1 VDFDRHGSVS
11 CRKRAFLARPKHCL
25 LRLAI
30 LLRTKVGHAKPSPHP
45 ATAKDLEDHMR
56 RALLLLAKAAISSLL
71 LYLSLR
77 LVNLDAL
84 IVRLHRL
91 EPGWLLLA
99 AVLMAV
105 QQLPLSARWRQIAIS
120 CGTDMSFS
128 GTLQINFIAAF
139 FNQVLPS
146 TVGGDGVRIWFAAR
160 RGAGWASATYS
171 VLLDRIFGV
180 FVLALVVAACLP
192 WTLQLIRE
200 PVPRT
205 VLLMLACGAIAGPFL
220 VLLAGTHFA
229 GWLRRWTITRHVAA
243 AAEAAAK
250 TCQSLRSAAVVLGC
264 SILIHLLTISA
275 AWCCVR
281 SVGAPV
287 SFAHV
292 LFLMP
297 PVLLIATIPISIA
310 GWGVRES
317 SMIAAFAY
325 AGLAGGDGL
334 TLSIL
339 FGAVS
344 FIIGIVSGI
353 VWISSGFRTATFV
366 PTVPDAEIATGRP

>member
-1 VDFDRHGSVS
+1 
-11 CRKRAFLARPKHCL
+11 
-25 LRLAI
+25 
-30 LLRTKVGHAKPSPHP
+30 
-45 ATAKDLEDHMR
+45 MR
-56 RALLLLAKAAISSLL
+56 RTILLLAKAAISGLL
-71 LYLSLR
+71 LYFSLR

-84 IVRLHRL
+84 TERLHRL
-91 EPGWLLLA
+91 EPGWLLF
-99 AVLMAV
+99 AVVLVAT
-105 QQLPLSARWRQIAIS
+105 QLLLLSVRWRQIAMS
-120 CGTDMSFS
+120 CGTDMGFA

-160 RGAGWASATYS
+160 RGAGWANATYS

-192 WTLQLIRE
+192 WTLQLIRD
-200 PVPRT
+200 PVPRA
-205 VLLMLACGAIAGPFL
+205 VLLVLACGAIAGPL
-220 VLLAGTHFA
+220 VVLLAGTHFDR
-229 GWLRRWTITRHVAA
+229 WLRRWTITRHVAA
-243 AAEAAAK
+243 AAEAAARI
-250 TCQSLRSAAVVLGC
+250 CRSLRSAGIIIGC
-264 SILIHLLTISA
+264 SIIIHLLTISA
-275 AWCCVR
+275 AWCCVKA
-281 SVGAPV
+281 VAAPV
-287 SFAHV
+287 GFTHV

-297 PVLLIATIPISIA
+297 PVLLIATVPISIA

-325 AGLAGGDGL
+325 AGLAEGDGL

-344 FIIGIVSGI
+344 FIIGIVGGI

-366 PTVPDAEIATGRP
+366 PAAANAEIATGRP

>member
-1 VDFDRHGSVS
+1 
-11 CRKRAFLARPKHCL
+11 
-25 LRLAI
+25 
-30 LLRTKVGHAKPSPHP
+30 
-45 ATAKDLEDHMR
+45 MR
-56 RALLLLAKAAISSLL
+56 RTILLLAKAAISGLL
-71 LYLSLR
+71 LYFSLR

-84 IVRLHRL
+84 TERLHRL
-91 EPGWLLLA
+91 EPGWLLF
-99 AVLMAV
+99 AVVLVAT
-105 QQLPLSARWRQIAIS
+105 QLLLLSVRWRQIAMS
-120 CGTDMSFS
+120 CGTDMGFA

-160 RGAGWASATYS
+160 RGAGWANATYS

-192 WTLQLIRE
+192 WTLQLIRD
-200 PVPRT
+200 PVPRA
-205 VLLMLACGAIAGPFL
+205 VLLVLACGAIAGPL
-220 VLLAGTHFA
+220 VVLLAGTHFDR
-229 GWLRRWTITRHVAA
+229 WLRRWTITRHVAA
-243 AAEAAAK
+243 AAEAAARI
-250 TCQSLRSAAVVLGC
+250 CRSLRSAGIIIGC
-264 SILIHLLTISA
+264 SIIIHLLTISA
-275 AWCCVR
+275 AWCCVKA
-281 SVGAPV
+281 VAAPV
-287 SFAHV
+287 GFTHV

-297 PVLLIATIPISIA
+297 PVLLIATVPISIA

-325 AGLAGGDGL
+325 AGLAEGDGL

-344 FIIGIVSGI
+344 FIIGIVGGI

-366 PTVPDAEIATGRP
+366 PVAANAEIATGRP

>member
-1 VDFDRHGSVS
+1 
-11 CRKRAFLARPKHCL
+11 
-25 LRLAI
+25 
-30 LLRTKVGHAKPSPHP
+30 
-45 ATAKDLEDHMR
+45 MR
-56 RALLLLAKAAISSLL
+56 RTILLLAKAAISGFL

-77 LVNLDAL
+77 LVNFDAL
-84 IVRLHRL
+84 IERLHRL
-91 EPGWLLLA
+91 EPGWLLF
-99 AVLMAV
+99 AVGLMAT
-105 QQLPLSARWRQIAIS
+105 QLLLLSARWRQIAIS
-120 CGTDMSFS
+120 CGTDLGFA
-128 GTLQINFIAAF
+128 GALQINFIAAF

-160 RGAGWASATYS
+160 RGAGWANATYS

-200 PVPRT
+200 PVPRA
-205 VLLMLACGAIAGPFL
+205 VLLMLACGAIAGPLL
-220 VLLAGTHFA
+220 VLLAGTHFD
-229 GWLRRWTITRHVAA
+229 GWLRQRAITRHMAA

-250 TCQSLRSAAVVLGC
+250 ICRSLRSVAIVVGC
-264 SILIHLLTISA
+264 SIMIHLLTISA
-275 AWCCVR
+275 AWCCVKA
-281 SVGAPV
+281 VAAPV
-287 SFAHV
+287 GFTHV

-297 PVLLIATIPISIA
+297 PVLLIATVPISIA

-325 AGLAGGDGL
+325 AGLAEGDGL

-344 FIIGIVSGI
+344 FVIGIIGGI
-353 VWISSGFRTATFV
+353 VWISSGFRTATFTPMV
-366 PTVPDAEIATGRP
+366 ANAEIAIEKP

>member
-1 VDFDRHGSVS
+1 
-11 CRKRAFLARPKHCL
+11 
-25 LRLAI
+25 
-30 LLRTKVGHAKPSPHP
+30 
-45 ATAKDLEDHMR
+45 MR
-56 RALLLLAKAAISSLL
+56 RTFLLLAKAAISGLL
-71 LYLSLR
+71 LYFSLR
-77 LVNLDAL
+77 WVNLDAL
-84 IVRLHRL
+84 IERLHRL

-99 AVLMAV
+99 VGLMAT
-105 QQLPLSARWRQIAIS
+105 QLLLLSARWRQIAIS
-120 CGTDMSFS
+120 CGTDMGFT

-160 RGAGWASATYS
+160 RGAGWANATYS

-200 PVPRT
+200 PIPRA
-205 VLLMLACGAIAGPFL
+205 VLLMLAVGAIAGPL
-220 VLLAGTHFA
+220 IVLLAGTHFDR
-229 GWLRRWTITRHVAA
+229 WLRRWTITRHLAS

-250 TCQSLRSAAVVLGC
+250 TCRSLRSATIVIGC

-275 AWCCVR
+275 ALCCVKA
-281 SVGAPV
+281 VAAPV
-287 SFAHV
+287 GFAHV

-297 PVLLIATIPISIA
+297 PVLLIATVPISIA
-310 GWGVRES
+310 GWGIRES
-317 SMIAAFAY
+317 SMIAAFTY
-325 AGLAGGDGL
+325 AGLAEGDGL

-344 FIIGIVSGI
+344 FIIGMVGGI
-353 VWISSGFRTATFV
+353 VWISSGFRTTTFA
-366 PTVPDAEIATGRP
+366 PTVADVEIATGRL

>member
-1 VDFDRHGSVS
+1 MR
-11 CRKRAFLARPKHCL
+11 RAFLL
-25 LRLAI
+25 LF
-30 LLRTKVGHAKPSPHP
+30 
-45 ATAKDLEDHMR
+45 
-56 RALLLLAKAAISSLL
+56 KAAISGLL

-77 LVNLDAL
+77 WVNLGTL
-84 IVRLHRL
+84 VERLNHL

-99 AVLMAV
+99 IILLAIQL
-105 QQLPLSARWRQIAIS
+105 LPLSARWRQIAIS
-120 CGTDMSFS
+120 CGTDMGFT

-160 RGAGWASATYS
+160 RGAGWANATYS

-200 PVPRT
+200 PAPRA
-205 VLLMLACGAIAGPFL
+205 VLLVLAGGAIAGPL
-220 VLLAGTHFA
+220 IVLLAGTHFDR
-229 GWLRRWTITRHVAA
+229 GLRRWTITRHVAA
-243 AAEAAAK
+243 VAEAAVK
-250 TCQSLRSAAVVLGC
+250 TCRSLRSAAIVVGS
-264 SILIHLLTISA
+264 SIMVHLLTISA
-275 AWCCVR
+275 AWCCAKAV
-281 SVGAPV
+281 SVPV
-287 SFAHV
+287 GFAHV

-297 PVLLIATIPISIA
+297 PVLLIATVPISIA

-317 SMIAAFAY
+317 GMIAAFSY
-325 AGLAGGDGL
+325 AGLAESDGL

-344 FIIGIVSGI
+344 FIIGMVGGV
-353 VWISSGFRTATFV
+353 VWISSGFRTATFA
-366 PTVPDAEIATGRP
+366 PTAADAEIATGRP

>member
-1 VDFDRHGSVS
+1 MGF
-11 CRKRAFLARPKHCL
+11 
-25 LRLAI
+25 
-30 LLRTKVGHAKPSPHP
+30 T
-45 ATAKDLEDHMR
+45 
-56 RALLLLAKAAISSLL
+56 
-71 LYLSLR
+71 
-77 LVNLDAL
+77 
-84 IVRLHRL
+84 
-91 EPGWLLLA
+91 
-99 AVLMAV
+99 
-105 QQLPLSARWRQIAIS
+105 
-120 CGTDMSFS
+120 

-160 RGAGWASATYS
+160 RGAGWANATYS

-200 PVPRT
+200 PVPRA
-205 VLLMLACGAIAGPFL
+205 VLLVLAGGAIAGPL
-220 VLLAGTHFA
+220 IVLLAGTHFDR
-229 GWLRRWTITRHVAA
+229 GLRRWTITRHVAA
-243 AAEAAAK
+243 VAEAAVK
-250 TCQSLRSAAVVLGC
+250 TCRSLRSAAIVVGS
-264 SILIHLLTISA
+264 SIMVHLLTISA

-281 SVGAPV
+281 AVAAPV
-287 SFAHV
+287 GFAHV

-297 PVLLIATIPISIA
+297 PVLLIATVPISIA

-325 AGLAGGDGL
+325 AGLAESDGL

-344 FIIGIVSGI
+344 FIIGIVGGI
-353 VWISSGFRTATFV
+353 VWISGGFRTTTFA
-366 PTVPDAEIATGRP
+366 PTVADAEITTGRP